1 LKESLLIKRALAV
14 VLCIFVPALAFAANG
29 DNRYKVMYDGGSVQN
44 LKTGA
49 SAQFIIDPTAVR
61 LHVGKDDVVMIPA
74 AAITEISYGQ
84 DVHRR
89 VGAAI
94 GLAVI
99 SFGIGGLMAL
109 TKSKKHYV
117 GITWANG
124 DQKGGFAMQCDKN
137 DYRGVLTALEGITG
151 KKAVNSEAMTVKN

>member
-1 LKESLLIKRALAV
+1 MKV
-14 VLCIFVPALAFAANG
+14 VFAILLCIAIPAAVFAADADNG
-29 DNRYKVMYDGGSVQN
+29 YKVAYDGGSLPNIKVGSG
-44 LKTGA
+44 LKL
-49 SAQFIIDPTAVR
+49 IINSSTITLV
-61 LHVGKDDVVMIPA
+61 KDKEEVATIPST
-74 AAITEISYGQ
+74 AITEISYGQ

-117 GITWANG
+117 GLTWADG
-124 DQKGGFAMQCDKN
+124 DKKGGLAIQCDKN
-137 DYRGVLTALEGITG
+137 DYRGVLTALEGVTG
-151 KKAVNSEAMTVKN
+151 KTAVNSDAMTVKN

>member
-1 LKESLLIKRALAV
+1 MKRIFALL
-14 VLCIFVPALAFAANG
+14 LCIAIPSVVFAADADSG
-29 DNRYKVMYDGGSVQN
+29 YKVAYDGGSLPNVKVGSG
-44 LKTGA
+44 LKLIVNSSTITLVKDKA
-49 SAQFIIDPTAVR
+49 EIATIPSSAV
-61 LHVGKDDVVMIPA
+61 
-74 AAITEISYGQ
+74 TEISYDQ

-117 GITWANG
+117 GLTWADG
-124 DQKGGFAMQCDKN
+124 DKKGGLAIQCDKN
-137 DYRGVLTALEGITG
+137 DYRGVLTALEGVTG
-151 KKAVNSEAMTVKN
+151 KTAVNSDAMTVKN